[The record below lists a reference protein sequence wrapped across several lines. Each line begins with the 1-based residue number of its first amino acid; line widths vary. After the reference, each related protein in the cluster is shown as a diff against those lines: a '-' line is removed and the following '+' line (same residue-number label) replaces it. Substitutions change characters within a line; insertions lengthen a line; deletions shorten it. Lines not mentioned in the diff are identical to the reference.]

1 MISSSTVV
9 ATSIAWFL
17 LVLGFSYL
25 LQAPRWIRISRKMMQ
40 EPEQA
45 FPTMIIL
52 LLVGF
57 FLVQIHNIWVMD
69 WPVVVTV
76 LGWLLVLKA
85 SWLLLFPQTLQKF
98 SSWSD
103 ATMIS
108 MTRISG
114 VVIVVLATLL
124 IYYSPANAKV
134 DVSAVNAIKTTDMV
148 TEALTGMDID
158 NIEFEVRDIE
168 EAKAFYGG
176 LFSWSYTDYGPE
188 YTEFH
193 GENTV
198 GGFYLSKTPRIGGP
212 LIIFRTEDL
221 GVMYELVE
229 NTGAKITQNIFEFP
243 GGKRFEF
250 EDPSGNRLAVWSDK

>member
-1 MISSSTVV
+1 MTSFSTVV

-85 SWLLLFPQTLQKF
+85 SWL
-98 SSWSD
+98 
-103 ATMIS
+103 
-108 MTRISG
+108 
-114 VVIVVLATLL
+114 
-124 IYYSPANAKV
+124 
-134 DVSAVNAIKTTDMV
+134 
-148 TEALTGMDID
+148 
-158 NIEFEVRDIE
+158 
-168 EAKAFYGG
+168 
-176 LFSWSYTDYGPE
+176 
-188 YTEFH
+188 
-193 GENTV
+193 
-198 GGFYLSKTPRIGGP
+198 
-212 LIIFRTEDL
+212 
-221 GVMYELVE
+221 
-229 NTGAKITQNIFEFP
+229 
-243 GGKRFEF
+243 
-250 EDPSGNRLAVWSDK
+250 